1 MTTDIRLALPAE
13 YDAVGELTATAYAS
27 DGFIPEGSDYGRTL
41 QAAADRAAKAE
52 LWVAVRNGTDL
63 AGGGT
68 ATESREFAAELLG
81 TVTFCPVGSVYRE
94 IGRDDEG
101 EFRMLGVSPEARG
114 LGIGTLLTEH
124 CIQRSRDLGFTR
136 VVMSSA
142 RPMKPAHRIYERLG
156 FTRLPE
162 RDWSPRPGVDLFAF
176 TLDL

>member
-1 MTTDIRLALPAE
+1 VTPEDFPAIRLSLATE
-13 YDAVGELTATAYAS
+13 YDAVGELTAAAYAS
-27 DGFIPEGSDYGRTL
+27 DGFIPAGSDYALTL
-41 QAAADRAAKAE
+41 AAAADRAAKAE
-52 LWVAVRNGTDL
+52 LWVAAN
-63 AGGGT
+63 
-68 ATESREFAAELLG
+68 ATELLG

-101 EFRMLGVSPEARG
+101 EFRMLGVSPAARG
-114 LGIGTLLTEH
+114 LGVGTALTEH

-142 RPMKPAHRIYERLG
+142 KAMTTAHRIYERLG

-162 RDWSPRPGVDLFAF
+162 RDWSPRPGLDLYAF